1 MAGVRKL
8 LKQAQ
13 KMQQAMEAVQQE
25 LEKKELSVSAGGGAV
40 QVIVTGAQ
48 QLRSLTLD
56 PEFLKEDKE
65 MVEETIMTAIQ
76 EAIDKSKAM
85 SEEAMNAISG
95 GMSMGGLI

>member
-1 MAGVRKL
+1 
-8 LKQAQ
+8 
-13 KMQQAMEAVQQE
+13 MQQAMEAVQQE